1 MRSRWAFIC
10 FILAAVVTCVALGFW
25 QLGRLSHRQYVNGFA
40 RIARA
45 AEPMTYPWGDLAAD
59 QRVIVTG
66 SFDLEHEF
74 VLRGRSH
81 DGAPGVE
88 IATPFRI
95 EGSDSAIIVIR
106 GFVPSND
113 AMSVDRTAIREEGV
127 RTIRGVAFSI
137 LNDGVPVARNNDTTW
152 DRIPGNWLQIPGNF
166 PYPVFSRGL
175 WQEKEGG
182 MTGFPTRLGAPPLTD
197 GPHLS
202 YAIQWFAFALIF
214 AVGGFVHT
222 LRKRDERGENVVP

>member
-1 MRSRWAFIC
+1 V
-10 FILAAVVTCVALGFW
+10 VVTG
-25 QLGRLSHRQYVNGFA
+25 
-40 RIARA
+40 
-45 AEPMTYPWGDLAAD
+45 T
-59 QRVIVTG
+59 
-66 SFDLEHEF
+66 FDLDHEF

-95 EGSDSAIIVIR
+95 EGSDTAIIVVR

-113 AMSVDRTAIREEGV
+113 AMSVDRKGLREEGV
-127 RTIRGVAFSI
+127 RTIHGVAFDI
-137 LNDGVPVARNNDTTW
+137 LHDAIPVARNNDTTW
-152 DRIPGNWLQIPGNF
+152 DRIPGAWLQIPGHF
-166 PYPVFSRGL
+166 PYPVLRDAL
-175 WQEKEGG
+175 WQEQETG
-182 MTGFPTRLGAPPLTD
+182 MSGFPIRLGPPPLSM

-222 LRKRDERGENVVP
+222 LRKRDERGENGVP